1 MFYSFSESSIGCFGQ
16 TSKAMRDI
24 LLRWVKSNVMIE
36 RLTWSLLTAELS
48 SEVNWG
54 ESVPPKLEIELKQT
68 GVLIKRLSNLFPTTN
83 RLAIYNQMLQLVFF
97 KIVFAISK

>member
-1 MFYSFSESSIGCFGQ
+1 
-16 TSKAMRDI
+16 MRDI

-97 KIVFAISK
+97 

>member
-1 MFYSFSESSIGCFGQ
+1 
-16 TSKAMRDI
+16 
-24 LLRWVKSNVMIE
+24 MIE

-97 KIVFAISK
+97 